1 MTEDI
6 KVQIIYQAMELTKLV
21 DFHGDAVKAS
31 NFFYNTIERLS
42 HYITSANN
50 VIK

>member
-6 KVQIIYQAMELTKLV
+6 KVQIIHQAMELTKLV

-31 NFFYNTIERLS
+31 NYFYNTIERLTN
-42 HYITSANN
+42 YITSSDNI
-50 VIK
+50 IK